1 LDVDCPSFSEA
12 LLGPAGASLRYP
24 GLIVATDGAVKADG
38 NMGAAYVALGDRI
51 PPRSFVVLGPPSVMR
66 AELSGLDQA
75 VADAPIEE
83 DLTLLTDSA
92 SSMIKLTNMQRKDFA
107 EWLYDHPERA
117 LLNSIVTRINA
128 RAQAKV
134 MTRFIKV
141 PAHKGHALNEA
152 AGEQVCVKL

>member
-1 LDVDCPSFSEA
+1 
-12 LLGPAGASLRYP
+12 
-24 GLIVATDGAVKADG
+24 
-38 NMGAAYVALGDRI
+38 
-51 PPRSFVVLGPPSVMR
+51 MR

-92 SSMIKLTNMQRKDFA
+92 SSMIKLANMQRKDFA
-107 EWLYDHPERA
+107 EWLHDHPERA
-117 LLNSIVTRINA
+117 LLNSIVNRINA
-128 RAQAKV
+128 RARAKV

-152 AGEQVCVKL
+152 ADASASAAAAAACS